1 MTMQFGQ
8 ISKTLLIFSLLL
20 TYAISAMAERG
31 PDLPDYPAKEVASGV
46 YVIHGPL
53 GVPSVENLG
62 FINNPAFIVG
72 ESGIVVIDPGS
83 SVQTGE
89 MVLRQIRKVS
99 DLPVVALFNTHIHGD
114 HWFANQAFKA
124 IDPDVPIFGH
134 AEMLKMVERGDG
146 TAFLSTLMRL
156 TDGAVEGTVETP
168 PKKTAAHDD
177 QFSMGGVDIRILY
190 EPKAH
195 SHSDIML
202 ELPQHKVVFL
212 GDNVMRDRLGRM
224 DSGTFSGNIAAID
237 MALET
242 DAQVFVP
249 GHGPSGGP
257 EVART
262 YREYLSTIKTQVEN
276 LFDEGL
282 SDFEMKPK
290 IIESLVGFHS
300 WVDFDNNVGKHISLA
315 YLEVEAEM
323 F

>member
-1 MTMQFGQ
+1 MPLGQ
-8 ISKTLLIFSLLL
+8 KSITLPIFSLLL
-20 TYAISAMAERG
+20 TFAISATAERG
-31 PDLPDYPAKEVASGV
+31 PDLPDYPAEEVAPGV

-62 FINNPAFIVG
+62 FINNPAFVIG
-72 ESGIVVIDPGS
+72 DSGIVVIDPGS

-99 DLPVVALFNTHIHGD
+99 DLPVVAVFNTHIHGD

-124 IDPDVPIFGH
+124 VYPGLPIFGH

-146 TAFLSTLMRL
+146 KAFLSTLMRL
-156 TDGAVEGTVETP
+156 TEGAVAGTVETP
-168 PKKTAAHDD
+168 PEKTAAHGDLL
-177 QFSMGGVDIRILY
+177 SMGGVDIRILY
-190 EPKAH
+190 EAKAH

-202 ELPQHKVVFL
+202 ELPQHKVIFL
-212 GDNVMRDRLGRM
+212 GDNLMHDRLGRM

-242 DAQVFVP
+242 DAKVFVP

-257 EVART
+257 EVAKT
-262 YREYLSTIKTQVEN
+262 YRQYLYTIKSQVAHYFE
-276 LFDEGL
+276 EGL

-290 IIESLVGFHS
+290 IIQSLASFRSWVGFDS
-300 WVDFDNNVGKHISLA
+300 NVGKHISLA

>member
-1 MTMQFGQ
+1 
-8 ISKTLLIFSLLL
+8 
-20 TYAISAMAERG
+20 
-31 PDLPDYPAKEVASGV
+31 
-46 YVIHGPL
+46 
-53 GVPSVENLG
+53 
-62 FINNPAFIVG
+62 
-72 ESGIVVIDPGS
+72 
-83 SVQTGE
+83 
-89 MVLRQIRKVS
+89 
-99 DLPVVALFNTHIHGD
+99 
-114 HWFANQAFKA
+114 
-124 IDPDVPIFGH
+124 
-134 AEMLKMVERGDG
+134 
-146 TAFLSTLMRL
+146 MRL

-177 QFSMGGVDIRILY
+177 QFSMGGIDIHILY

-202 ELPQHKVVFL
+202 ELPKHKVVFL

-242 DAQVFVP
+242 DAEVFVP

-257 EVART
+257 EVAKT
-262 YREYLSTIKTQVEN
+262 YRQYLSTIKTQVEN

-290 IIESLVGFHS
+290 IIESLAGFHS
-300 WVDFDNNVGKHISLA
+300 WVDFDSNVGKHISLA